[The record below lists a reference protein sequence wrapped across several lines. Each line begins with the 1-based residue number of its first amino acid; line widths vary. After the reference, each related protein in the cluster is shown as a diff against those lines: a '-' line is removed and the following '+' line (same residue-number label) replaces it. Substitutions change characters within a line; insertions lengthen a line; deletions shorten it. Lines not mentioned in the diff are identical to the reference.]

1 MVLIAYSRKPD
12 LAKPAT
18 TPTRSGT
25 TSARQGFTLQQDS
38 QSRTTLPT
46 WTNYFYQPNTPAY
59 LVASEAKQY
68 TR

>member
-59 LVASEAKQY
+59 LVESEAKQY